1 MLEAVILMNDELK
14 KQAIRM
20 AFASTDN
27 DLVVWKCESCEH
39 KCTVMWE
46 SDVDFGLDRCI
57 LFGIHTNSIPNWV
70 KVA

>member
-14 KQAIRM
+14 KQAV
-20 AFASTDN
+20 TDN

-46 SDVDFGLDRCI
+46 NDIGFGLDRCL
-57 LFGIHTNSIPNWV
+57 LFGIYTDSIPKWE
-70 KVA
+70 KVE